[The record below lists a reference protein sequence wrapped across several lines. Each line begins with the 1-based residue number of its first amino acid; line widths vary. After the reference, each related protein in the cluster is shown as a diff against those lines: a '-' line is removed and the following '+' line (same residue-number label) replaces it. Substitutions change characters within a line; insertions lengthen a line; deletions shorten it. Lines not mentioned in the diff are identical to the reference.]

1 MIDINELKTMLKAMN
16 LVHVAKGA
24 GVNYGRVW
32 RLVHTDTQPSYD
44 TVQKIVKYIESIT
57 PSKAA

>member
-16 LVHVAKGA
+16 LMHVSKGS

-32 RLVHTDTQPSYD
+32 RMVHTDTQPSYD

-57 PSKAA
+57 PAKAA

>member
-16 LVHVAKGA
+16 LVHVSKGA

-32 RLVHTDTQPSYD
+32 RLVHTDTRPSYD
-44 TVQKIVKYIESIT
+44 TVQKIVKYIDSIT
-57 PSKAA
+57 PIKAA